1 MRDRIKKRKSK
12 AKSSNSSSSSSG
24 MLILGKQVGSGAYGS
39 VVNSIY
45 YRPDVPES
53 RITNYVGEPLQS
65 RKHYAVKIQKVDETR
80 IEMNILR
87 KLGDSPYIIKVYG
100 TGNIPGRNDA
110 NAMVCDMYSQTLE
123 DRINKEI
130 GRAHV

>member
-1 MRDRIKKRKSK
+1 MSARGKRKQSASSMRDRIKKRKSK

-53 RITNYVGEPLQS
+53 RITNYVGE
-65 RKHYAVKIQKVDETR
+65 
-80 IEMNILR
+80 
-87 KLGDSPYIIKVYG
+87 
-100 TGNIPGRNDA
+100 
-110 NAMVCDMYSQTLE
+110 
-123 DRINKEI
+123 I